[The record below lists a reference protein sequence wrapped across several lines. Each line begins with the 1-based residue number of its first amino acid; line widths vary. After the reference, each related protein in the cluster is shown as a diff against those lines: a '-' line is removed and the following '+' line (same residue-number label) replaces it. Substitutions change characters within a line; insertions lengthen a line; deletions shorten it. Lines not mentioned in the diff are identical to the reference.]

1 MNENEVNIEM
11 PTKQSLLNR
20 ISNMVKK
27 YGKSITGEE
36 LAYQIT
42 YDGDFYM
49 EDKRKSKLQFCIDV
63 INNNYKDG
71 PLNIYQDTSTIRDN
85 KKIINYIETTEKE
98 LSKKSESLIT
108 ESNHQDIIDKY
119 IKENTN
125 SIIGLKE
132 LAIKIRLIIS
142 TLGKKYNNAKYDY
155 ERNNYE
161 RQQEFYREILAEIN
175 KRLNKTESKLYP
187 LTEASRNEL
196 LALAKSDTI
205 TRYRKSAQY
214 KGFSIV
220 DIDTT
225 SIFRTDTITITCKVG
240 DYYDTVEMNDILIWI
255 QMEAERNPNNQVN
268 TKAITQAI
276 MESIDALEIKIN
288 CTCPDFGYRFAYQAT
303 QLDYKYG
310 KPENRPANITNPHNY
325 GSMCKHLIAMLSN
338 KKWLQQ
344 VTGTIM
350 DFIEKNIDRVN
361 QYLRPKEGQEL
372 TLPDELARQN
382 AKKGFWSK
390 FANRQNQIEEIANDY
405 IEDNKDYIMNAD
417 TFHIKDSLIKYV
429 QDNFTGAKLQ
439 PNEINVMTRWIE
451 KYKEDN
457 KTPEENSD
465 NIENNNTD
473 NEEENNEDNQ

>member
-288 CTCPDFGYRFAYQAT
+288 CTCPDFR
-303 QLDYKYG
+303 L
-310 KPENRPANITNPHNY
+310 
-325 GSMCKHLIAMLSN
+325 
-338 KKWLQQ
+338 
-344 VTGTIM
+344 
-350 DFIEKNIDRVN
+350 
-361 QYLRPKEGQEL
+361 
-372 TLPDELARQN
+372 
-382 AKKGFWSK
+382 
-390 FANRQNQIEEIANDY
+390 
-405 IEDNKDYIMNAD
+405 
-417 TFHIKDSLIKYV
+417 
-429 QDNFTGAKLQ
+429 
-439 PNEINVMTRWIE
+439 
-451 KYKEDN
+451 
-457 KTPEENSD
+457 
-465 NIENNNTD
+465 
-473 NEEENNEDNQ
+473 

>member
-1 MNENEVNIEM
+1 M
-11 PTKQSLLNR
+11 S
-20 ISNMVKK
+20 
-27 YGKSITGEE
+27 E
-36 LAYQIT
+36 LYQ
-42 YDGDFYM
+42 
-49 EDKRKSKLQFCIDV
+49 
-63 INNNYKDG
+63 
-71 PLNIYQDTSTIRDN
+71 
-85 KKIINYIETTEKE
+85 
-98 LSKKSESLIT
+98 
-108 ESNHQDIIDKY
+108 
-119 IKENTN
+119 
-125 SIIGLKE
+125 
-132 LAIKIRLIIS
+132 
-142 TLGKKYNNAKYDY
+142 
-155 ERNNYE
+155 
-161 RQQEFYREILAEIN
+161 
-175 KRLNKTESKLYP
+175 

-225 SIFRTDTITITCKVG
+225 SIFRTDTITVTCKVG

-390 FANRQNQIEEIANDY
+390 FANRQDQIEEIANDY

-417 TFHIKDSLIKYV
+417 VFHIKDSLIKYV
-429 QDNFTGAKLQ
+429 QDNFAGAKLQ
-439 PNEINVMTRWIE
+439 PNEINVMIRLIE

>member
-1 MNENEVNIEM
+1 M
-11 PTKQSLLNR
+11 LLESKFQG
-20 ISNMVKK
+20 IPSK
-27 YGKSITGEE
+27 YDFMIK
-36 LAYQIT
+36 
-42 YDGDFYM
+42 DFYKGGDGYWVIEF
-49 EDKRKSKLQFCIDV
+49 EDGYDDGCG
-63 INNNYKDG
+63 NNYIWEKTKKD
-71 PLNIYQDTSTIRDN
+71 LLAVLATRYD
-85 KKIINYIETTEKE
+85 
-98 LSKKSESLIT
+98 
-108 ESNHQDIIDKY
+108 
-119 IKENTN
+119 
-125 SIIGLKE
+125 
-132 LAIKIRLIIS
+132 AIKHL
-142 TLGKKYNNAKYDY
+142 
-155 ERNNYE
+155 
-161 RQQEFYREILAEIN
+161 
-175 KRLNKTESKLYP
+175 TESKLYS

-225 SIFRTDTITITCKVG
+225 SIFRTDTITVTCKVG

-303 QLDYKYG
+303 QLGYKYG
-310 KPENRPANITNPHNY
+310 KPENREAKITNPHNY

-350 DFIEKNIDRVN
+350 DFIEKNIDQVN

-390 FANRQNQIEEIANDY
+390 FANRQEQLEEIANDY
-405 IEDNKDYIMNAD
+405 IENNSEYIMKAD
-417 TFHIKDSLIKYV
+417 IFNIKNSLQTFIKE
-429 QDNFTGAKLQ
+429 NFEGANLQ
-439 PNEINVMTRWIE
+439 NNEINVIMRIIE

-457 KTPEENSD
+457 TKQNEPEETIED
-465 NIENNNTD
+465 N
-473 NEEENNEDNQ
+473 NEEEENENNE

>member
-1 MNENEVNIEM
+1 M
-11 PTKQSLLNR
+11 LLESKFQG
-20 ISNMVKK
+20 IPSK
-27 YGKSITGEE
+27 YDFMIK
-36 LAYQIT
+36 
-42 YDGDFYM
+42 DFYKGG
-49 EDKRKSKLQFCIDV
+49 DGYWV
-63 INNNYKDG
+63 IEFKDGYDDGCGNNYIWEKTKKD
-71 PLNIYQDTSTIRDN
+71 LL
-85 KKIINYIETTEKE
+85 TTLATRYDAVKH
-98 LSKKSESLIT
+98 LT

-132 LAIKIRLIIS
+132 LSEKVKIYIS
-142 TLGKKYNNAKYDY
+142 TVGKKYNNAKYDY
-155 ERNNYE
+155 ERNNYK

-175 KRLNKTESKLYP
+175 KRLNKTESRLYP

-225 SIFRTDTITITCKVG
+225 SIFRTDTITVTCKVG

-303 QLDYKYG
+303 QLGYKYG
-310 KPENRPANITNPHNY
+310 KPENREAKITNPHNY

-350 DFIEKNIDRVN
+350 DFIEKNIDQVN

-390 FANRQNQIEEIANDY
+390 FANRQEQLEEIANDY
-405 IEDNKDYIMNAD
+405 IENNSEYIMKAD
-417 TFHIKDSLIKYV
+417 IFNIKNSLQTFIKE
-429 QDNFTGAKLQ
+429 NFEGANLQ
-439 PNEINVMTRWIE
+439 NNEINVIMRIIE

-457 KTPEENSD
+457 TKQNEPEETIED
-465 NIENNNTD
+465 N
-473 NEEENNEDNQ
+473 NEEEENENNE